1 MQIKFKNIFIQGFR
15 SIDNAQLDLTNQG
28 ICIVRGVNNYELNA
42 SSNGSGKSSIFEA
55 IIYALFEETSFGD
68 KDVANRILNRGFEVQ
83 LEFNVDAVNYKVV
96 RKQEKNKSIV
106 ELYKDGENISAR
118 NKTDTNKLIL
128 NVIGVT
134 KDIFLDSVILSQTSN
149 TNLAVLS
156 PTARKERLEFL
167 TSTDLVINNFKDK
180 IKQKQTMYESNCVLA
195 QMNIATLQGEANS
208 KNKQIDELKVK
219 IQEID
224 RKIEQIKQAGLD
236 TVEDIDNKIKN
247 CNNIIDSLTLDN
259 KQLDEQINLLVSEIT
274 QYNDKIQEYNQIIE
288 NFNKDIMSKQN
299 TYKDIQ
305 LNVDK
310 NKQQIIFANT
320 NIANLIRQ
328 IDEIKLSD
336 TCPTCGRK
344 YDNINEEHIKNTIDL
359 KNKDIQVQENNKEQ
373 YNLNITNLEKDIEGL
388 EKEIVKLQDSKEQTS
403 EKICKEL
410 QPKIDKLNNRKQEYE
425 QDKSNNY
432 IKIENLHKDVDNL
445 NLKKQELTKLID
457 NNKQEY
463 ENMIN
468 ELQIDILNINNKINE
483 QKDEFNVNNNYIDVT
498 KHILQLITK
507 EFRTYLLQNSI
518 KYLNSL
524 LTKYSSKLFS
534 NADDVIRI
542 KSDDNK
548 LDIVLGDATYE
559 SLSGGEK
566 TRVDIALLLA
576 QKSLADNIGNISYNL
591 IVLDEMLKYCDS
603 VTELSI
609 IDLLVSELDVVE
621 SIYMIS
627 HKEIPVGYDKQV
639 IVTKNEHGLSYVK
652 VI

>member
-83 LEFNVDAVNYKVV
+83 LEFNVDDVNYKVV

-468 ELQIDILNINNKINE
+468 ELQVDILNINNKINE